1 MVAALLS
8 GIYITT
14 IRCTATCELV
24 GSGDYTLRD
33 AFALLVALCS
43 PFHRRSSRAEHFSEE
58 QLDREFP
65 EDHPDG
71 RLGGAL
77 ERVLAHVEQ
86 GDATAL
92 EACKL
97 VG

>member
-1 MVAALLS
+1 ME
-8 GIYITT
+8 T
-14 IRCTATCELV
+14 
-24 GSGDYTLRD
+24 TLRD
-33 AFALLVALCS
+33 AFALLVALCP
-43 PFHRRSSRAEHFSEE
+43 PFHRRSSTVEPYIEQLSEE
-58 QLDREFP
+58 QLDREVP
-65 EDHPDG
+65 EDHADG

-77 ERVLAHVEQ
+77 ERVLTHVEQ

>member
-1 MVAALLS
+1 M
-8 GIYITT
+8 
-14 IRCTATCELV
+14 
-24 GSGDYTLRD
+24 GSGDTLLSD
-33 AFALLVALCS
+33 APSTFQLALLFAPPSTGGAPEPYIEQL
-43 PFHRRSSRAEHFSEE
+43 SEE
-58 QLDREFP
+58 QLDREVP
-65 EDHPDG
+65 EDHADG
-71 RLGGAL
+71 RLGRAL